1 MVKMAR
7 HCSMCVTVLLTGF
20 FLLQLLRE
28 GSSAYI
34 QVATAPPRK
43 PVLTTQLLDYWNS
56 GLEKFIWRYD
66 PQFEDRFKILD
77 NKVRKLIQDFIE
89 EEKFI
94 QRQEKDK
101 QPEEHDGNTIQQI
114 VDRKGGREMKNTKR
128 RRQKHQDYTNMKKM
142 LKVQREAKKQK
153 KKGLSKRE
161 HKKQRK
167 AEELIDNSKSF
178 GQKLQIL
185 TTSASPDVTPIAA
198 DSIGTETER
207 HQDIPSLIFL

>member
-66 PQFEDRFKILD
+66 P
-77 NKVRKLIQDFIE
+77 
-89 EEKFI
+89 
-94 QRQEKDK
+94 DK